1 MANNISVFK
10 DFFGVDW
17 PLGFVAV
24 AAIGTPVNIMNNV
37 DPTNLWK
44 GSTTANAAT
53 GEYTVICH
61 KVMIQGYQPGANNN
75 GMVPNAGNV
84 YILRSLGPGNS
95 NSGGPANRS
104 DSGAM
109 VFVLP
114 PGGQVIL
121 PADEYQGPSISPY
134 RYTLDADNNNDG
146 GLVTLLG
153 CAKA

>member
-1 MANNISVFK
+1 MANNISTFL

-37 DPTNLWK
+37 DPTNKWA
-44 GSTTANAAT
+44 GGTVANSNT
-53 GEYTVICH
+53 GEYAVTCH
-61 KVMIQGYQPGANNN
+61 KVLIQGYQPGANNN
-75 GMVPNAGNV
+75 GMVPNSGNV
-84 YILRSLGPGNS
+84 YIMRTLGPSNS
-95 NSGGPANRS
+95 NSGGPSNRA

-114 PGGQVIL
+114 PAGQVIL
-121 PADEYQGPSISPY
+121 PADEFQGPTISPY
-134 RYTLDADNNNDG
+134 RYSLDADNNNDG

-153 CAKA
+153 AARG